1 MFTCTLRTTLLAL
14 GICPVSDVQ
23 CVSVSRVYATPR
35 SVSSDSSR
43 SGPGWGESRGKA
55 RRERDLRQAERQ
67 WSQLTGLRHRDTAPS
82 QDNCD
87 LDLNGC
93 IHCEH
98 LVILLTFITC
108 ESCNIT
114 KVQKYKRG

>member
-87 LDLNGC
+87 SDLNAFIAMSLCGASSYPFVV
-93 IHCEH
+93 HH
-98 LVILLTFITC
+98 L
-108 ESCNIT
+108 
-114 KVQKYKRG
+114 

>member
-43 SGPGWGESRGKA
+43 SGQARVRAEARPGE
-55 RRERDLRQAERQ
+55 RERPPVGSEAVKPAD
-67 WSQLTGLRHRDTAPS
+67 WSQTQL
-82 QDNCD
+82 
-87 LDLNGC
+87 
-93 IHCEH
+93 
-98 LVILLTFITC
+98 LVRTIATQTSIQSLQRVFV
-108 ESCNIT
+108 EE
-114 KVQKYKRG
+114 